1 MRYGRVILVAL
12 ACSVAWA
19 HAASTP
25 GFSGGGTFNAP
36 AVKIDTEM
44 VSIREVQL
52 IFSDSYKLIQ
62 DKVRAGMLTPEALQR
77 EIQRAWSEAL
87 DTATQDKII
96 DMLADKTRKDI
107 IKYFVSRSGQEL
119 SAQQAIDYFTRQEA
133 DEIRRLRR
141 ELIAAA
147 GGEDELKA
155 ALKRRGQTLDE
166 WEKGL
171 SRELFRRYVLSMRLG
186 AIVNS
191 PAAAKAYFEKHPEQF
206 HEEDAWQLRR
216 IKIPKA
222 ESSTAEIAL
231 EKAKL
236 VRDKINSGA
245 SFGDIAVKVSDDP
258 QFAKQG
264 GLLSRGGKTEL
275 PSGNFPGEEKI
286 AQGLK
291 DGELSQP
298 IDVGDW
304 FVIVQRVG
312 YRAAA
317 TQTFEQASEK
327 AEGLCMQEQLKAR
340 KKELF
345 EKLKRD
351 AYIDI
356 LEKDPPPSVLK
367 MVGATG
373 N

>member
-1 MRYGRVILVAL
+1 MKSGWLAAVILCCATTL
-12 ACSVAWA
+12 T
-19 HAASTP
+19 HAASP
-25 GFSGGGTFNAP
+25 GSGGTFNAP
-36 AVKIDTEM
+36 AVKIDTDI

-52 IFSDSYKLIQ
+52 VFSDSYKLIQ
-62 DKVRAGMLTPEALQR
+62 DKLKAGMLTPAALQK
-77 EIQRAWSEAL
+77 EVQRAWTEAL

-141 ELIAAA
+141 ELISAA
-147 GGEDELKA
+147 GGEEELKA

-186 AIVNS
+186 ALVNS

-216 IKIPKA
+216 IRIPKA
-222 ESSTAEIAL
+222 ESSTPEIAL

-245 SFGDIAVKVSDDP
+245 SFADIAVKVSDDP

-264 GLLSRGGKTEL
+264 GLLSRGSKTEL
-275 PSGNFPGEEKI
+275 PSGCFPGEEKI

-327 AEGLCMQEQLKAR
+327 AEGLCLQEQLKAR

-351 AYIDI
+351 AYIEV

-367 MVGATG
+367 LVGVPESKE
-373 N
+373 